1 MSLYREWRPQKFSEV
16 LGQPQVTRTLRR
28 AVATGRVAHAY
39 LFSGPRGTG
48 KTSVARI
55 LARAVNCLSPR
66 EGDPCGSCPPCGEIA
81 SGASLD
87 VLEMDAASHRGI
99 DDVRELREKAY
110 YLPVSLRRKVY
121 ILDEVHM
128 LTPEAFNAV
137 LKILEEPPEHLLF
150 ILATTEPHKI
160 PETILSRCQRFGFRR
175 LSLGDMV
182 ARMEEVLAREGV
194 SAEKEALE
202 SLAFHAEGGMR
213 DALALLEQAL
223 LSAPDGR
230 ITSAQVREMLGLPP
244 REEVMALLRAT
255 MEGEGERL
263 LSLLEEIEAGGRD
276 WTQVVRGVCLACREE
291 LEGALA
297 RGEREKA
304 RFLVRFLERAGRL
317 QGELRWAAW
326 PRLAVEAALLGV
338 ALGPDGGAGGENL
351 VSPGALSPDRS
362 LSRDTAGGRDSGALA
377 GSSGDRHSHAMEVSS
392 GARGPGAS
400 PGASGERGS
409 GGVPASSKEPDPGA
423 SPDSSG
429 WDPVTLWKE
438 VGGRLREMARRAEPK
453 RRPVLLRLLACLGEG
468 KPLSFEGGRLRVAF
482 RYDFHRE
489 QVSSREARELVER
502 LLEEVAGRPL
512 RFEAVSGEEREEDLL
527 ASAEEIFRGEVL
539 DLNV

>member
-1 MSLYREWRPQKFSEV
+1 MVPGWSLSLYREWRPRSFSQV

-28 AVATGRVAHAY
+28 AVAAGKVAHAY

-55 LARAVNCLSPR
+55 LARAVNCLSPE
-66 EGDPCGSCPPCGEIA
+66 EGDPCGSCSPCREIA

-99 DDVRELREKAY
+99 DDVRELRERAY

-160 PETILSRCQRFGFRR
+160 PETILSRCQRFAFRR

-182 ARMEEVLAREGV
+182 SRMEEVLAREGV
-194 SAEKEALE
+194 SAEREALE

-223 LSAPDGR
+223 LSAPGGR

-244 REEVMALLRAT
+244 REEVAALIRAARD
-255 MEGEGERL
+255 GEGDKI
-263 LSLLEEIEAGGRD
+263 LSLLGEMEAAGRD
-276 WTQVVRGVCLACREE
+276 WNQVARGLCLVCREE
-291 LEGALA
+291 LEGALS

-304 RFLVRFLERAGRL
+304 RFLVHFLERAGRL

-326 PRLAVEAALLGV
+326 PRLAVEAALLGL
-338 ALGPDGGAGGENL
+338 ALGSEIRVERGRGGDGPPAERAESSAAG
-351 VSPGALSPDRS
+351 
-362 LSRDTAGGRDSGALA
+362 
-377 GSSGDRHSHAMEVSS
+377 EVSRS
-392 GARGPGAS
+392 TGEAEDSPAS
-400 PGASGERGS
+400 PGDRD
-409 GGVPASSKEPDPGA
+409 PAS
-423 SPDSSG
+423 
-429 WDPVTLWKE
+429 LWRE
-438 VGGRLREMARRAEPK
+438 IIELLREKARRAEPK
-453 RRPVLLRLLACLGEG
+453 RRPALLRLLACLGEG
-468 KPLSFEGGRLRVAF
+468 KPVSFRDGRLRVAF
-482 RYDFHRE
+482 RYSFHRE
-489 QVSSREARELVER
+489 QVRSREARELVER
-502 LLEEVAGRPL
+502 LLGEMVGRPVRL
-512 RFEAVSGEEREEDLL
+512 EAVSEEGKEEDLL